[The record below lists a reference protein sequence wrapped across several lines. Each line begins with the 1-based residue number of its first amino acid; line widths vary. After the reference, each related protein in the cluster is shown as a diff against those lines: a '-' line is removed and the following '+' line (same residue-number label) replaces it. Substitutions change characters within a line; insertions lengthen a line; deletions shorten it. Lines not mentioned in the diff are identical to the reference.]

1 MIRWNYL
8 LPRLVILILLILSIR
23 IAANPVFKTILTASL
38 ETMFNAQV
46 DIDESEI
53 NFFPPQI
60 NISRIEIADPRKDK
74 RDSNLIEADAIKLHL
89 DLDSLLHRELVIKE
103 ASIHGILL
111 DSDRE
116 RSERLLKEDEKPKSQ
131 VDPSSVN
138 LLTAFSDIGVQAK
151 KLANK
156 KIADLHITQEM
167 LRIRQAWAEDFSNL
181 QEQIRNVE
189 QSAIAL
195 VNEKDPLGNP
205 LRTVETIEK
214 TLEDLQ
220 EKQRNLLS
228 IHKQIKNI
236 PLKIQQ
242 DQQALLQAKEDD
254 QRDLHE
260 QLALPSL
267 RSETITMAMLEEASL
282 QLVEEATEYLQY
294 GQKIAAYT
302 VVPPKTSRH
311 RGTNFALAPN
321 QGQSAI
327 VNHCE
332 ISGHL
337 RHRGVLHLLNG
348 KIENFPRGQTAM
360 TEPCRLKLSLQGK
373 DLISLEHAFQ
383 AQENQRISQITVH
396 WPKGMSEHNN
406 FGNPKKTGISWTAAN
421 RELWIQ
427 IRKNESDGNDAIIS
441 GRIVNVQRDTK
452 LIVNHSDEH
461 AANALSKNFQNRIRS
476 INNIQFDISFSKERD
491 GWKLN
496 PKTDL
501 PQQLLEISNQCIEDG
516 VATYQMQLND
526 RVEKIYDE
534 QNRAFEL
541 WLITKR
547 REISRNYESAI
558 ARMDEIQGALISGPE
573 QARAYL
579 SRLKTDVRSSVK

>member
-8 LPRLVILILLILSIR
+8 LPRLVILILVILSIR
-23 IAANPVFKTILTASL
+23 IAANPVFKTTLTRSL

-46 DIDESEI
+46 EIDKSEI

-60 NISRIEIADPRKDK
+60 SISRIEIADPRKDK
-74 RDSNLIEADAIKLHL
+74 GNSNLIKADEIKLHL
-89 DLDSLLHRELVIKE
+89 DLDSLLHRELVINE

-116 RSERLLKEDEKPKSQ
+116 RSESLLDEDKNPKSQ
-131 VDPSSVN
+131 MDSSSVN
-138 LLTAFSDIGVQAK
+138 LLAALSDIGAQAK

-156 KIADLHITQEM
+156 EIAELQITQEM
-167 LRIRQAWAEDFSNL
+167 LRIRQAWTEDFSNL

-195 VNEKDPLGNP
+195 VNERDPLSNP

-214 TLEDLQ
+214 TLKELQ
-220 EKQRNLLS
+220 EKQRSLLS
-228 IHKQIKNI
+228 IHKKIKNI
-236 PLKIQQ
+236 PKKIQQ
-242 DQQALLQAKEDD
+242 DKQVLLQAKNDD
-254 QRDLHE
+254 QRDLRE
-260 QLALPSL
+260 QLPLPSL
-267 RSETITMAMLEEASL
+267 RTETITNAMLEEASL
-282 QLVEEATEYLQY
+282 QLVEEATDYLQY

-311 RGTNFALAPN
+311 RGTNFALAPDQEQSPIMN
-321 QGQSAI
+321 Q
-327 VNHCE
+327 CE

-337 RHRGVLHLLNG
+337 RHRGVLHSLNG

-383 AQENQRISQITVH
+383 ARGKQRISQITAH
-396 WPKGMSEHNN
+396 WPKGMSEHEN

-421 RELWIQ
+421 QELWIQ

-441 GRIVNVQRDTK
+441 GRIINVQRDTK
-452 LIVNHSDEH
+452 LIVNHIDEQT
-461 AANALSKNFQNRIRS
+461 ANPLSKNFQNRVRS
-476 INNIQFDISFSKERD
+476 INNIQFDISFNKERD

-501 PQQLLEISNQCIEDG
+501 PQQLLEISNQCIQDG
-516 VATYQMQLND
+516 IATYQMQLND

-534 QNRAFEL
+534 QNQAFEL

-547 REISRNYESAI
+547 
-558 ARMDEIQGALISGPE
+558 ARDINELRICNHTHG
-573 QARAYL
+573 
-579 SRLKTDVRSSVK
+579 